1 MNTIYRRLYL
11 FVEIFLLLLSCFC
24 FGNVN
29 LSFVKNSIDKYSH
42 ASGKEVLF
50 KQHILNKG
58 KKTKNNKADHTHPS
72 LKSSG
77 NGSVSIWSNSFNFA
91 KSSNSEVDPR
101 TGTLLVSVKAGLLLS
116 NFGHGPDID
125 LEMNYNSAVKGNPDN
140 LGQGWAWNLTHYN
153 PKTHQLSTAGGKSFF
168 LKQLSDGRWTPMYHK
183 LKDVIIISKK
193 GHLEITSANGLRDIL
208 NHDGYETRLEQ
219 QNGEG
224 VNFKYLPGSHILEEI
239 TDDYGHSIQLTMK
252 NNYLIVTSYDVQGQ
266 PVDMRI
272 SLENNEV
279 RNIWFPKQAH
289 QQVDNDFN
297 NIHLS
302 YSNNYKNY
310 NLLTD
315 IHYFT
320 GMEKRFTYDCKNA
333 MKLPAIVDRQNLF
346 QAFTPV
352 CVVKQVSMLPG
363 ENQPLMITNYRY
375 TTTNSNSHDYLGY
388 NSGLAALPGLKTDI
402 LFEAPASY
410 TYQTKEDTGQINII
424 RTYNKYHLLIN
435 SKTFSDKN
443 NRLLNET
450 QAYFCNTDSADGC
463 ANTTFDQLPVTY
475 SLPLKLVT
483 ENWGDNLSAPAVAV
497 IQRHYD
503 DHGRIISQTDSY
515 GRRTEITY
523 CTQNGDK
530 YCPAAPTG
538 WPVSSLTEKTET
550 FPAPVKDSILLSPV
564 TTTMSYQ
571 KENNLN
577 KKEYTLVLVKKTA
590 KSGSVE
596 RTETRQ
602 YYNDSKNPLTYG
614 LLKQKQLT
622 GTNLPAGSVQQIT
635 HYYQYTLNKNNTE
648 TASAYTDVAKHQPVL
663 SAVVEKSLFYPK
675 TLRVTSADGKNI
687 HTFSYDNV
695 GRLIA
700 QINAVGTPFETTT
713 HYQYKLSADENSV
726 IVTAPDHM
734 QKKTVFDGSGRVLT
748 TYIEKTDLQG
758 HLQPGL
764 WQQQTQTRYNAAGEV
779 AETTIYTDNGQGKGV
794 PVALTTHF
802 DYDVLGRLIRKHLPN
817 GDTEVTAYDDA
828 HHCVVHYTQDM
839 QNQRTAIIISHTNV
853 LGNPTEQ
860 VMLPA
865 TTSSLPS
872 ITTLCTQADQQPD
885 AKVSTMTY
893 DGFDH
898 LISTKDPMGNTV
910 QYRYDA
916 FGHVTDITNPKGDTL
931 HDTYDLTGHV
941 IHHWVMPVKG
951 GQYLLAS
958 AGFNAAGQKLW
969 SAGEDGKKTTYH
981 YNINGLLSES
991 YKPNGH
997 HITLDYNIIG
1007 LPVKESLDGKPF
1019 LNMNYDHI
1027 TYQPFTVT
1035 DNTGVTTYHY
1045 RDDGLLESATHKGI
1059 NGYPDTFYTLTH
1071 DSYHRLISHTDT
1083 DNNKT
1088 VYTFDTLGRPV
1099 GEKYQANKS
1108 NTIQVDQL
1116 EYGRFSRIVKKIY
1129 GSGMVRMLSY
1139 DSWGQVQTIK
1149 DSLNKKPLYAAS
1161 FVYDADGNIIRLQ
1174 RSDDKNHK
1182 VIIHY
1187 GYDHLDNLV
1196 TMDCQGDNIL
1206 CPHDTAF
1213 DSDHLK
1219 TAPVI
1224 IQQHYNFT
1232 ALNRLGEVTE
1242 KLIDTS
1248 SSQWHSLSKTM
1259 VYAYSDSKTPLRL
1272 TSVST
1277 QWNNQQPDTH
1287 HFIYDTTGNMTTD
1300 SEGNKISYNPFN
1312 QITHVVNTAGVVSS
1326 YDYDGQGK
1334 EVKIMTAQ
1342 YTRQM
1347 IYQGGSLNREIVTDA
1362 DNNVHDIGYPAAEIK
1377 TTDNTITD
1385 WYESNYKGDVVG
1397 ILGQDKTSGQWS
1409 VQQHRV
1415 YSPYGMMWSYDQH
1428 NKKIKAFQQILQGFD
1443 GEITDPATGWQF
1455 LGAGNRTYNPAQ
1467 RYFVSEDPAGDGYA
1481 FGSNNPIMN
1490 SDPSGNTPKW
1500 LGKVFNV
1507 VGDIFSLGLNKV
1519 HNKFARGIGR
1529 SLIWA
1534 AMALSYGTGNILGMV
1549 FTPPAALSFA
1559 SAIKPANKGLQTA
1572 SMATGGT
1579 YAGALFVAGLLA
1591 MGMGLYA
1598 SITAVATA
1606 FGDAGNA
1613 AMGDLAMLTG
1623 TSAYNDIITEVADT
1637 TGAADTTDVLS
1648 TGGAETAFT
1657 SGSVEASEQLTE
1669 SSATEDLE
1677 QAVPDNTGN
1686 EAAEESPGD
1695 LKRAVFACGTQKPN
1709 PFWLGCVHTDP
1720 TIDTFDIDPNR
1731 APTYVGDIWNTEE
1744 VVAMAGEEKYDA
1756 ILQENC
1762 PDDFFNTA
1770 YRLLKPG
1777 GKLYIFDGAIHPS
1790 WPDSQGSGMF
1800 CAYTKVGK
1808 KIFGDY
1814 SIITSIEDKTKIAN
1828 SFQTRNIP
1836 RPKDF
1841 VLVFTKNL

>member
-1 MNTIYRRLYL
+1 M
-11 FVEIFLLLLSCFC
+11 
-24 FGNVN
+24 
-29 LSFVKNSIDKYSH
+29 
-42 ASGKEVLF
+42 
-50 KQHILNKG
+50 
-58 KKTKNNKADHTHPS
+58 
-72 LKSSG
+72 
-77 NGSVSIWSNSFNFA
+77 
-91 KSSNSEVDPR
+91 
-101 TGTLLVSVKAGLLLS
+101 
-116 NFGHGPDID
+116 
-125 LEMNYNSAVKGNPDN
+125 
-140 LGQGWAWNLTHYN
+140 
-153 PKTHQLSTAGGKSFF
+153 
-168 LKQLSDGRWTPMYHK
+168 
-183 LKDVIIISKK
+183 
-193 GHLEITSANGLRDIL
+193 
-208 NHDGYETRLEQ
+208 
-219 QNGEG
+219 
-224 VNFKYLPGSHILEEI
+224 
-239 TDDYGHSIQLTMK
+239 
-252 NNYLIVTSYDVQGQ
+252 
-266 PVDMRI
+266 
-272 SLENNEV
+272 
-279 RNIWFPKQAH
+279 
-289 QQVDNDFN
+289 
-297 NIHLS
+297 
-302 YSNNYKNY
+302 
-310 NLLTD
+310 
-315 IHYFT
+315 
-320 GMEKRFTYDCKNA
+320 
-333 MKLPAIVDRQNLF
+333 
-346 QAFTPV
+346 
-352 CVVKQVSMLPG
+352 
-363 ENQPLMITNYRY
+363 
-375 TTTNSNSHDYLGY
+375 
-388 NSGLAALPGLKTDI
+388 
-402 LFEAPASY
+402 
-410 TYQTKEDTGQINII
+410 
-424 RTYNKYHLLIN
+424 
-435 SKTFSDKN
+435 
-443 NRLLNET
+443 
-450 QAYFCNTDSADGC
+450 
-463 ANTTFDQLPVTY
+463 
-475 SLPLKLVT
+475 
-483 ENWGDNLSAPAVAV
+483 
-497 IQRHYD
+497 
-503 DHGRIISQTDSY
+503 
-515 GRRTEITY
+515 
-523 CTQNGDK
+523 
-530 YCPAAPTG
+530 
-538 WPVSSLTEKTET
+538 
-550 FPAPVKDSILLSPV
+550 
-564 TTTMSYQ
+564 
-571 KENNLN
+571 
-577 KKEYTLVLVKKTA
+577 
-590 KSGSVE
+590 
-596 RTETRQ
+596 
-602 YYNDSKNPLTYG
+602 
-614 LLKQKQLT
+614 
-622 GTNLPAGSVQQIT
+622 
-635 HYYQYTLNKNNTE
+635 
-648 TASAYTDVAKHQPVL
+648 
-663 SAVVEKSLFYPK
+663 VEKSLFYPK
-675 TLRVTSADGKNI
+675 TLRVTSVDGKNI

-700 QINAVGTPFETTT
+700 QTNAVGTPFETTT
-713 HYQYKLSADENSV
+713 HYQYKLSIDENSV

-734 QKKTVFDGSGRVLT
+734 QKKTVFDGSGRVLA

-758 HLQPGL
+758 YLQPGL

-779 AETTIYTDNGQGKGV
+779 AETTVYTDNGQGKGV

-802 DYDVLGRLIRKHLPN
+802 DYDVLGRLIRKHLPD

-828 HHCVVHYTQDM
+828 HRCVVHYTQDM
-839 QNQRTAIIISHTNV
+839 QNQRTAIMISHTNV

-916 FGHVTDITNPKGDTL
+916 FDHVTDITNPAGDTL

-951 GQYLLAS
+951 GQYLLGS

-969 SAGEDGKKTTYH
+969 SDGEDGKKTTYH

-1019 LNMNYDHI
+1019 LKMNYDHI

-1045 RDDGLLESATHKGI
+1045 RDDGLLESAKHKGI
-1059 NGYPDTFYTLTH
+1059 NGYPDTFYTLTY

-1088 VYTFDTLGRPV
+1088 VYTFDTLGRQV

-1116 EYGRFSRIVKKIY
+1116 EYGDFSRIVKKVY

-1334 EVKIMTAQ
+1334 EVKMMTTQ

-1347 IYQGGSLNREIVTDA
+1347 IYQGGSLSREIVTDT
-1362 DNNVHDIGYPAAEIK
+1362 DNNVHDIGYPAADIK
-1377 TTDNTITD
+1377 TTDNMVTD
-1385 WYESNYKGDVVG
+1385 WYESNYKGDVVD
-1397 ILGQDKTSGQWS
+1397 ILGQDKKPGQWT

-1455 LGAGNRTYNPAQ
+1455 LGAGHRTYNPAQ

-1648 TGGAETAFT
+1648 TGSAETAFT
-1657 SGSVEASEQLTE
+1657 SGSAEASEQLTE
-1669 SSATEDLE
+1669 SSASEDLE
-1677 QAVPDNTGN
+1677 QAAPDNTDD

-1695 LKRAVFACGTQKPN
+1695 LKRAVFACGTKNIN
-1709 PFWLGCVHTDP
+1709 PPPRTGCFHTDP
-1720 TIDTFDIDPNR
+1720 TIDTFDLNPDR
-1731 APTYVGDIWNTEE
+1731 KPTYVVDLYNTEE
-1744 VVAMAGEEKYDA
+1744 VVAMAGKEKYDE
-1756 ILQENC
+1756 ILQEYMF
-1762 PDDFFNTA
+1762 DQDLAGTA

-1777 GKLYIFDGAIHPS
+1777 GKFYIFDGTIRPPFS
-1790 WPDSQGSGMF
+1790 GSF
-1800 CAYTKVGK
+1800 CEYTKAGEKV
-1808 KIFGDY
+1808 FGNY
-1814 SIITSIEDKTKIAN
+1814 SLITSTEDKIKIAN
-1828 SFQTRNIP
+1828 GFQTKRIP
-1836 RPKDF
+1836 RQEHF